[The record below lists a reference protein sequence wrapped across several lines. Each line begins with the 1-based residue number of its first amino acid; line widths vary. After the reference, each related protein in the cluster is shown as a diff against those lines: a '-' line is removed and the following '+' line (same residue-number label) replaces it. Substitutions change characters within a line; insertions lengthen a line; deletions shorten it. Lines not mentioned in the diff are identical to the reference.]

1 MDNIV
6 ARRLRT
12 QRLVGEPFKSAV
24 EAVGFFGAVQ
34 SQDYPAAKWALG
46 QRLRA
51 ALDSD
56 IDALFD
62 RGAILRTHIMRPTWH
77 FVLPRDIK
85 WIQGLTSPR
94 VLSSLAGRHR
104 RLELDR
110 NTLARAVELF
120 GEALSGGHFMTRSEL
135 GELLTAAGIS
145 PEGQR
150 LPHMIAMAE
159 HANVLTSG
167 PRRGKQ
173 FTYALLEERAPKART
188 LDRDEALKELTVRYF
203 GSHGPAQLKDFGWW
217 CGLSMQDIR
226 KGVQLAG
233 RSLARETMAGADHWF
248 GAYEEPAP
256 KIGTVAHLVP
266 NFDEYTVA
274 YRDRTVLIDAK
285 LPFDPSQFAYYREST
300 PMGGI
305 LSNVVTINGRVRG
318 AWSRTLKPGAVL
330 VDFRALTTFN
340 RTEGAAVKRAAESMG
355 RFLERTVKVTGLSA
369 P

>member
-1 MDNIV
+1 MSDIV

-12 QRLVGEPFKSAV
+12 QRLVGEPFQSAV
-24 EAVGFFGAVQ
+24 DAVGFFGAVQ
-34 SQDYPAAKWALG
+34 SQDYTAAKWALG
-46 QRLRA
+46 LRLRDVA
-51 ALDSD
+51 DSD
-56 IDALFD
+56 IDALYD

-77 FVLPRDIK
+77 FVLPRDIR
-85 WIQGLTSPR
+85 WIQLLTSPR
-94 VLSSLAGRHR
+94 VLSGLAGRHR

-110 NTLARAVELF
+110 ETLDRAIDLF
-120 GEALSGGHFMTRSEL
+120 GEALAGGHFMTRPEL
-135 GELLTAAGIS
+135 GELVTAAGIS

-173 FTYALLEERAPKART
+173 FTYALLPERAPKART

-203 GSHGPAQLKDFGWW
+203 RSHGPAQLKDFGWW
-217 CGLSMQDIR
+217 SGLSMQDIR
-226 KGVQLAG
+226 KGIQLAG
-233 RSLARETMAGADHWF
+233 RSLARETIAGADYWS
-248 GAYEEPAP
+248 GADEEPAP
-256 KIGTVAHLVP
+256 TIGTVAHLVP

-274 YRDRTVLIDAK
+274 YRDRSALIDTK

-318 AWSRTLKPGAVL
+318 AWSRVLKPAAVL
-330 VDFRALTTFN
+330 VEIRPLAPFN
-340 RTEGAAVKRAAESMG
+340 RTEGAAVKRAAETIG
-355 RFLERTVKVTGLSA
+355 RFLERTVEVTGLSA